1 MILVIDC
8 GNTNTVFAL
17 YSYDKSIKK
26 TACWRIHNNS
36 KRTADSYY
44 SWLSQ
49 MLILSDIK
57 IDDITGICIAS
68 VVNETLFNIKMFI
81 KKYFKI
87 NPLIIDNNILELKV
101 NIDNPE
107 EAGADRLVNSF
118 AVKCLKLS
126 PAIVIDFGTAT
137 TFDLVGIDGSYNG
150 GIIAPG
156 VNLSL
161 EALYLAA
168 ARLPKVTLK
177 PLSNKNSIIGK
188 NTVNAMESG
197 IYWGYVSMIEGLINK
212 VKILDEYKNYKV
224 IATGGLSDLFKKSLP
239 CIDYIEEDLTL
250 IGLVNLYLN
259 NLKQ

>member
-17 YSYDKSIKK
+17 YSYDKSINKI
-26 TACWRIHNNS
+26 ACWRIHNNS
-36 KRTADSYY
+36 KRSADSYY
-44 SWLSQ
+44 SWFSQ
-49 MLILSDIK
+49 MLILSEIK

-68 VVNETLFNIKMFI
+68 VVNETLFNIKIFI

-87 NPLIIDNNILELKV
+87 NPLIIDNNILGLKV

-137 TFDLVGIDGSYNG
+137 TFDLVGVDGSYNG

-168 ARLPKVTLK
+168 ARLPKV
-177 PLSNKNSIIGK
+177 
-188 NTVNAMESG
+188 A
-197 IYWGYVSMIEGLINK
+197 
-212 VKILDEYKNYKV
+212 YKTFV
-224 IATGGLSDLFKKSLP
+224 
-239 CIDYIEEDLTL
+239 
-250 IGLVNLYLN
+250 
-259 NLKQ
+259 